1 VLHADAKSGRETTM
15 YVVLDRAVL
24 ASRWILAVFFLGL
37 AVALAAYA
45 VRFARELWLFAF
57 NVLTAG
63 DTEMLIALL
72 HLLDA
77 ALVASL
83 VVTVVIASY
92 DSLVS
97 RLSDEEKEGKPS
109 WVATVDPG
117 NLKIKLATALI
128 AISSIHLLQI
138 FLEVPN
144 YEDRA
149 VIWALAIHVTFLAG
163 GLVLGLLDRM
173 TSSGQHGKL

>member
-1 VLHADAKSGRETTM
+1 M
-15 YVVLDRAVL
+15 QPMLDKTVL
-24 ASRWILAVFFLGL
+24 ASRWLLAVFFLGL

-45 VRFARELWLFAF
+45 VHFLAKLWKFVTGVF
-57 NVLTAG
+57 TA
-63 DTEMLIALL
+63 DETQFLIQLL
-72 HLLDA
+72 HLLDS

-83 VVTVVIASY
+83 VVTVAVASY

-97 RLSDEEKEGKPS
+97 RLNKSDESGEAS

-117 NLKIKLATALI
+117 NLKIKLSAALI

-138 FLEVPN
+138 FMDVRE

-149 VIWALAIHVTFLAG
+149 IMWAIGIHTMFLAG
-163 GLVLGLLDRM
+163 ALVLGTLDRLA
-173 TSSGQHGKL
+173 GKAGKKNDAL